1 MDSFSDYVAYYKS
14 GILSDN
20 SLQFSHMKKNASF
33 EPNFLISSK
42 ELGYQK
48 LIHLEKILK
57 DGSLYLYKIY

>member
-1 MDSFSDYVAYYKS
+1 
-14 GILSDN
+14 
-20 SLQFSHMKKNASF
+20 MKKNASF